1 MVQDRFMTCPPP
13 IATQVLLT
21 ASMELGRSGKTLRPL
36 FAFRAFS
43 DEVDAGSS
51 PENALKQRVGW

>member
-21 ASMELGRSGKTLRPL
+21 ASMELGRSGQTLRPL
-36 FAFRAFS
+36 FASRAFS
-43 DEVDAGSS
+43 DEVDAGS
-51 PENALKQRVGW
+51 

>member
-21 ASMELGRSGKTLRPL
+21 ASMELGRSGQTLRPL
-36 FAFRAFS
+36 FASRAFS
-43 DEVDAGSS
+43 DEADAGSS